1 MEKQLTEV
9 NNRNRHRKRMFN
21 FISKSR
27 SIDKNKSD
35 TFSSTIFVQILRIT
49 FNIGEGGGE

>member
-21 FISKSR
+21 FIS
-27 SIDKNKSD
+27 NKK
-35 TFSSTIFVQILRIT
+35 
-49 FNIGEGGGE
+49 IGI